1 MIFTDE
7 FFALNSNFPND
18 NIVQLVDSNTYR
30 NVNFKKVTQWYDNT
44 VMDDSKT
51 DGVIYRKKGNDYYVR
66 ISSNEN
72 EYLEKDTM
80 AEMKSLSNTEVLLL
94 KMKIYKGVR
103 LSGYYI
109 KGDTPDPIH
118 YYVSDSTE
126 PDDDGSLITVGTIR
140 LFHQFIK
147 KVDVVY
153 FGAKQDGTTNN
164 TPIFQRAANLKLPL
178 SIRNINSDSY
188 YKFFGKV
195 TLYHSAIGQGL
206 PKLKMTSE
214 VNTKASNI
222 GDKYFE
228 YSIFHVKN
236 KTNRDYIEISGM
248 HLDGSWNGVSNLS
261 EQQAPIVISASNSV
275 KIFNNKIENGLGDCI
290 QITWYEVDKS
300 RTQDYCKDIH
310 VYDNV
315 LLNPRRCNVAVIS
328 GVDIIIERNH
338 MEKANDF
345 VAPIDLEMDQWKTQG
360 LMMRNIFVD
369 KNYVY
374 APACNHAIS
383 CLGVLDGVKGI
394 SITNNTLIC
403 SENRDGHAI
412 NLVAGYGI
420 IEDVYCFNNK
430 VKCGSVLNATGFYRV
445 KNLTLQKTSPV
456 ERDGEYILAE
466 VGWASDVKIINN
478 YSKVNIPGEQNIIC
492 GGHKTANVIIEGNK
506 LESVQYRNIFLV
518 AQNDNVIIQNN
529 DLKFKHHSIDTDP
542 YIHEDELKGEDDSL
556 KVPYCNNVRIST
568 NVFKST
574 DPLQVAFRA
583 AIENIT
589 GFDFANDNILINVI
603 GTVSNQE
610 YISISGSHTTATR
623 KYHGFLGEVRFN
635 RDNKLF
641 EVFKGLND
649 WQTI

>member
-44 VMDDSKT
+44 VMDDSKA
-51 DGVIYRKKGNDYYVR
+51 DGIIYRKKGNDYYVR
-66 ISSNEN
+66 ISTHEN

-118 YYVSDSTE
+118 YYVSGSTE
-126 PDDDGSLITVGTIR
+126 PDDDGSLVTVGTIR

-147 KVDVVY
+147 EVDVVY

-195 TLYHSAIGQGL
+195 TLYHSAIGHGL
-206 PKLKMTSE
+206 PKLKVTEEINSKSI
-214 VNTKASNI
+214 T
-222 GDKYFE
+222 DFDYFT
-228 YSIFHVKN
+228 YSIFYITK
-236 KTNRDYIEISGM
+236 KTSKEYIEISGL
-248 HLDGSWNGVSNLS
+248 HLDGSWDGITDKS
-261 EQQAPIVISASNSV
+261 EQQALIGIQSSNNI
-275 KIFNNKIENGLGDCI
+275 KIFKNRMENVLGDCI
-290 QITWYEVDKS
+290 QLLHTKNKHSQEYN
-300 RTQDYCKDIH
+300 KDIH
-310 VYDNV
+310 IYDNI
-315 LLNPRRCNVAVIS
+315 LLNPRRSNVAVVS
-328 GVDIIIERNH
+328 GIDIIIERNH
-338 MEKANDF
+338 MEKSNNY
-345 VAPIDLEMDQWKTQG
+345 VAPIDLEMDEWVDQG
-360 LMMRNIFVD
+360 QMMRNIFVD

-374 APACNHAIS
+374 APVCENAIS
-383 CLGVLDGVKGI
+383 CLGVLDGLKGI

-403 SENRDGHAI
+403 SEDNGRAI
-412 NLVAGYGI
+412 NLEAGYGL

-430 VKCGSVLNATGFYRV
+430 VKCSLALRVTGYYRV
-445 KNLTLQKTSPV
+445 KNVTLQKTSPV
-456 ERDGEYILAE
+456 EKGGQYVLANI
-466 VGWASDVKIINN
+466 GWADDVKIINN
-478 YSKVNIPGEQNIIC
+478 YSKVDTMYVENIIC
-492 GGHKTANVIIEGNK
+492 GGYKTANIIIEGNK
-506 LESVQYRNIFLV
+506 LESVQFRNILLV
-518 AQNDNVIIQNN
+518 SQNDNVVIQKNN
-529 DLKFKHHSIDTDP
+529 LKFRHHSIDTDP
-542 YIHEDELKGEDDSL
+542 YIDPDDLKGDDDSV
-556 KVPYCNNVRIST
+556 KVPYCKNVRIST
-568 NVFKST
+568 NIFEST
-574 DPLQVAFRA
+574 DPSQVAFRA
-583 AIENIT
+583 AIDGIT
-589 GFDFANDNILINVI
+589 GFDFANDNILNNVV

-623 KYHGFLGEVRFN
+623 KYHGFLGEVRLN
-635 RDNKLF
+635 RDSKLF